1 MTPEMI
7 YTSLVVLAVL
17 AALASNRVPAE
28 VTMMAALVAVLVG
41 DVITVDQALAG
52 FANPG
57 LITVAVLYVVA
68 AALRDTGAIYWVA
81 HKLLGQ
87 PKSAL
92 GSQSRL
98 ILPTSILS
106 AFLNNTTVVAMMIRN
121 GLPMPYPPVF
131 NVAKF
136 ERASQ
141 DGFFLCIE
149 SADPL
154 FDVEGTTSFLQD
166 LNPVEVSTVE
176 W

>member
-41 DVITVDQALAG
+41 DVITPAQALAG

-57 LITVAVLYVVA
+57 LMTVAVLYVVA
-68 AALRDTGAIYWVA
+68 AALRDTGAIFWVA

-92 GSQSRL
+92 GSQ
-98 ILPTSILS
+98 
-106 AFLNNTTVVAMMIRN
+106 
-121 GLPMPYPPVF
+121 
-131 NVAKF
+131 
-136 ERASQ
+136 
-141 DGFFLCIE
+141 
-149 SADPL
+149 
-154 FDVEGTTSFLQD
+154 
-166 LNPVEVSTVE
+166 
-176 W
+176 

>member
-41 DVITVDQALAG
+41 DVITVDQALAD

-106 AFLNNTTVVAMMIRN
+106 AFLNSTTVVAMVIPA
-121 GLPMPYPPVF
+121 G
-131 NVAKF
+131 
-136 ERASQ
+136 Q
-141 DGFFLCIE
+141 
-149 SADPL
+149 
-154 FDVEGTTSFLQD
+154 EGAQRLK
-166 LNPVEVSTVE
+166 
-176 W
+176 

>member
-92 GSQSRL
+92 GSQARL

-106 AFLNNTTVVAMMIRN
+106 AFLNLSLIH
-121 GLPMPYPPVF
+121 
-131 NVAKF
+131 
-136 ERASQ
+136 
-141 DGFFLCIE
+141 I
-149 SADPL
+149 
-154 FDVEGTTSFLQD
+154 
-166 LNPVEVSTVE
+166 
-176 W
+176 